1 MYEQFFG
8 FNEKPFNLTPD
19 PDYFYLSSVHKRALD
34 YLVYGLESGMGFIQI
49 SGEIGSGKTTL
60 IKCLL
65 RSLSRSVQVAYV
77 IHTKGTFDQLLRM
90 VVEDLEID
98 AVDEPL
104 SKEAILSHLRDYL
117 VEQARRGNSV
127 VVIIDEAQNLGPA
140 VLEEFRML
148 SNFETAK
155 AKLLQIVLV
164 GQPELRD
171 LLRRPELEQLR
182 QRITVRFHLH
192 PLDEPETRNYIQHR
206 LRVAGGAGRVRF
218 TAGACRAIHGYSRGL
233 PRLINVACDATLL
246 AGFVEE
252 RRVFSERFVREALA
266 ELADEPIRPPG
277 HRTMG
282 ELAAAPA
289 AADSELSAPPGPSRR
304 LAPPPGFL
312 VAAAAAVL
320 ALGLAGVLYAAH
332 RHAPTSPN
340 GAWQRFVN
348 VLKVTR
354 TP

>member
-1 MYEQFFG
+1 MYEKFYG
-8 FNEKPFNLTPD
+8 FDEKPFNLTPD

-34 YLVYGLESGMGFIQI
+34 YLVYGLEAGMGFIQI

-65 RSLSRSVQVAYV
+65 RNLSRSVQVAY
-77 IHTKGTFDQLLRM
+77 ILHTKGTFLQLLRM
-90 VVEDLEID
+90 IVEDLEID
-98 AVDEPL
+98 AADQKL
-104 SKEAILSHLRDYL
+104 SKEALLSHLRDYL

-127 VVIIDEAQNLGPA
+127 VVIVDEAQNLGLS

-171 LLRRPELEQLR
+171 LLARPELEQLR

-192 PLDEPETRNYIQHR
+192 PLSEAETRSYIQHR
-206 LRVAGGAGRVRF
+206 LRVAGSTGRVRF
-218 TAGACRAIHGYSRGL
+218 TAGACRLIHRYSGGL

-252 RRVFSERFVREALA
+252 RRVFSERFVRDALA
-266 ELADEPIRPPG
+266 ELADEPAGFSAPDVR
-277 HRTMG
+277 
-282 ELAAAPA
+282 LATSDSQIENQRSKTESRKSRQPLAVAA
-289 AADSELSAPPGPSRR
+289 LSA
-304 LAPPPGFL
+304 
-312 VAAAAAVL
+312 AV
-320 ALGLAGVLYAAH
+320 ALGLAGVLFVARSRAS
-332 RHAPTSPN
+332 ASPD
-340 GAWQRFVN
+340 GAWHRLVE
-348 VLKVTR
+348 VLR
-354 TP
+354 TK